1 MTFTLKIIQGRK
13 VTGLEKKTQKVTGSK
28 PVVTGSKPVVTG
40 SKPVVMGSKPVVTGS
55 KPVVVGSKPVVIGSK
70 RVLEWVKNCRIVELL
85 FLKVFVVQL
94 ILPKSSKWRLVKKT

>member
-28 PVVTGSKPVVTG
+28 PVVTGSKPVV
-40 SKPVVMGSKPVVTGS
+40 M
-55 KPVVVGSKPVVIGSK
+55 GSK
-70 RVLEWVKNCRIVELL
+70 RVLEWMKNCRKVELL

-94 ILPKSSKWRLVKKT
+94 VLLKSAKWRLVKKT

>member
-1 MTFTLKIIQGRK
+1 MLLDKNFVTFTLKIIQGRK

-28 PVVTGSKPVVTG
+28 PVVTGSKPVV
-40 SKPVVMGSKPVVTGS
+40 MGSKPVVTGS
-55 KPVVVGSKPVVIGSK
+55 KPVVMGSK

>member
-28 PVVTGSKPVVTG
+28 PVVTGSKPVV
-40 SKPVVMGSKPVVTGS
+40 MGSKPVVTGS
-55 KPVVVGSKPVVIGSK
+55 KPVVMGSK

-94 ILPKSSKWRLVKKT
+94 ILPKSSKWRLVKKHKNGRKN

>member
-28 PVVTGSKPVVTG
+28 PVVTGSKPVV
-40 SKPVVMGSKPVVTGS
+40 M
-55 KPVVVGSKPVVIGSK
+55 GSK

>member
-28 PVVTGSKPVVTG
+28 PVVTGSKPVVMG
-40 SKPVVMGSKPVVTGS
+40 SKPVVMGSK
-55 KPVVVGSKPVVIGSK
+55 
-70 RVLEWVKNCRIVELL
+70 RVLEWMKNCRKVELL

>member
-28 PVVTGSKPVVTG
+28 PVVKG
-40 SKPVVMGSKPVVTGS
+40 SKPVVMGSK
-55 KPVVVGSKPVVIGSK
+55 
-70 RVLEWVKNCRIVELL
+70 RVLEWMKNCRKVELL

-94 ILPKSSKWRLVKKT
+94 VLPKSAKWRLVKKT

>member
-28 PVVTGSKPVVTG
+28 PVVTGSKPVV
-40 SKPVVMGSKPVVTGS
+40 MGSKPVVTGS
-55 KPVVVGSKPVVIGSK
+55 KPVVMGSK

>member
-1 MTFTLKIIQGRK
+1 MTFTLEIIQGRK

-28 PVVTGSKPVVTG
+28 PVVTGSKPVV
-40 SKPVVMGSKPVVTGS
+40 MGSKPVVTGS
-55 KPVVVGSKPVVIGSK
+55 KPVVMGSK